1 MVVHDLVVENREVES
16 EAKSNWVASIE
27 ALGCFLSILVVLEGT
42 ILDSFKSVSS
52 GAFCNISII
61 VTNHLE
67 KECLGLIGLSL
78 SVALIL
84 DNSND
89 SHALVIKLI
98 LDPLFVCCEC
108 LTEFRVFWVLL
119 NGADGSN
126 GSSLRAD
133 LVLET
138 DGKKVSLLS
147 GEILGLA
154 LDNLLEECD
163 HVVESLGLLSNSS
176 HENILFQ
183 THCDFFR
190 LAYTINKIK
199 KFELRRPLNSKNLN
213 NIGKKIKIHREISL
227 VKN

>member
-16 EAKSNWVASIE
+16 EAKSNWVASIQ

-126 GSSLRAD
+126 GSPVSAD
-133 LVLET
+133 KVLET
-138 DGKKVSLLS
+138 YRHEVSLLG
-147 GEILGLA
+147 GEIISFLI
-154 LDNLLEECD
+154 NNFVKVID
-163 HVVESLGLLSNSS
+163 HVLEFFSLLGNSG
-176 HENILFQ
+176 HENA
-183 THCDFFR
+183 FF
-190 LAYTINKIK
+190 
-199 KFELRRPLNSKNLN
+199 
-213 NIGKKIKIHREISL
+213 
-227 VKN
+227 